1 MGNTFQVKVAEAH
14 KEQLSDF
21 ELQREIRD
29 VQTFLSSVN
38 VDSVENAVAFLFLEG
53 RYDDFEKK
61 MTSVM
66 LFLNGTG
73 KPIKELRGTLRLKTD
88 GPVQFA
94 KASIA
99 FDQPFMGVL
108 QDHEALLIHMNIP
121 VRGLR
126 ENRVFKA
133 SDIEADFSEVQVK
146 YE

>member
-61 MTSVM
+61 MSSVM

>member
-61 MTSVM
+61 MSSVM

-121 VRGLR
+121 ERGLL
-126 ENRVFKA
+126 ENKVFKA